1 MILIYL
7 ALNDREYQEKLAE
20 GLAWRGSGW
29 EVHSFWDDEKL
40 PVKPAEKAIWLL
52 PAEPDGQRG
61 VAESLHQ
68 QKNTLKMSQ
77 TPTQEE
83 GECFCYQP
91 LSEICKCLTE
101 RLYQLGLVEAPVSG
115 TDEPERSY
123 LYSPFGGIGVSDLA
137 YRLAKE
143 LSRRWKTLLISFD
156 AYQNFSREFIP
167 FRLSDFLF
175 YWKTLGQVN
184 VCDFCLHEGGLDIL
198 HGPVEPE
205 DLAVLRTGEKKDFM
219 RILKQGGYQQIVF
232 DLSSSGLLNWCL
244 PLEEKERLFVVK
256 RLAEKWKQFAAAV
269 RFDYVAVSEEGALA
283 EMLNMIRQGTAPG
296 ASLPEDKR

>member
-20 GLAWRGSGW
+20 GLAWSGSSW
-29 EVHSFWDDEKL
+29 EVHSCESDEIL
-40 PVKPAEKAIWLL
+40 PDTLAEKMIWLL
-52 PAEPDGQRG
+52 PAEPDEQRET
-61 VAESLHQ
+61 AADLWQ
-68 QKNTLKMSQ
+68 QKNTLKMRQ

-91 LSEICKCLTE
+91 LSAICKCLTE
-101 RLYQLGLVEAPVSG
+101 RLYQLGLVETPVSG

-143 LSRRWKTLLISFD
+143 LSRHQKTLLISFD
-156 AYQNFSREFIP
+156 AYQNFSQEFIP

-184 VCDFCLHEGGLDIL
+184 VRDFCLHEGGLDIL
-198 HGPVEPE
+198 HGPAKPE
-205 DLAVLRTGEKKDFM
+205 DLAVLRTEEKQDFM
-219 RILKQGGYQQIVF
+219 RLLKQDGYQQIVF
-232 DLSSSGLLNWCL
+232 DLSSSELLNWCL
-244 PLEEKERLFVVK
+244 PLQEKERLFVVK
-256 RLAEKWKQFAAAV
+256 RLAEKWKQFAATAK
-269 RFDYVAVSEEGALA
+269 FDYAAVSEEGALA
-283 EMLNMIRQGTAPG
+283 EILKVIRQGTAPG
-296 ASLPEDKR
+296 VWLAGDRR